1 MWGEVLRDEI
11 AGGRLEFKD
20 SYTDEGGAVT
30 KSVQSFEYIDHQNTR
45 QKMKAYIDVASEE
58 PGQVTE
64 GSLMLT
70 DADPDAEH
78 TWFYIVIEKDEI
90 AEKGFS
96 AAMEMHLPGVNN
108 NGLVVVDAVVI
119 AQMFMDR
126 YERRFRGRLSGGD
139 NIYRFLPAVTRM
151 KTLLDNYVET
161 LKRPNPVADGS
172 GEETV
177 TSANHLI
184 HYL

>member
-45 QKMKAYIDVASEE
+45 QKMKAYIDVASKK

-70 DADPDAEH
+70 DADP
-78 TWFYIVIEKDEI
+78 
-90 AEKGFS
+90 GFIS
-96 AAMEMHLPGVNN
+96 L
-108 NGLVVVDAVVI
+108 LKKTKL
-119 AQMFMDR
+119 
-126 YERRFRGRLSGGD
+126 RRWDFRLQW
-139 NIYRFLPAVTRM
+139 
-151 KTLLDNYVET
+151 
-161 LKRPNPVADGS
+161 
-172 GEETV
+172 
-177 TSANHLI
+177 
-184 HYL
+184 